1 MVLYAPVEPP
11 SMYAITLVLVK
22 TRFNQDRT
30 EKNCISHTAKHVHP
44 VKSTSVIGLASSSF
58 TYLRGYRESSYSPL
72 SARQIIALQQ
82 NNVSV
87 SFFYKYDAL
96 C

>member
-58 TYLRGYRESSYSPL
+58 TYLAVTAEVATAPCLPGRLLHFSRTL
-72 SARQIIALQQ
+72 
-82 NNVSV
+82 
-87 SFFYKYDAL
+87 
-96 C
+96 